1 MELKS
6 YTLHSGL
13 SSQPNMPM
21 MGVYSN
27 EEYSTDSYGQSVHS
41 LIQELTLRVMK
52 LEQIVQEQFDK
63 HRELESQFTILRNL
77 YYKKFEE

>member
-13 SSQPNMPM
+13 SSQSNMPM

-27 EEYSTDSYGQSVHS
+27 EEYSNDSQEQSVYS

-52 LEQIVQEQFDK
+52 LEQIARAQFDK
-63 HRELESQFTILRNL
+63 HRELESQFTTLRNL